1 MIFANFQC
9 PGAFGF
15 SLLLAGLHVRCV
27 HVIVFLERIGHI
39 VATCFANVFIK
50 CESRKPSRRSE
61 FQIFSNFRVWGTRPA
76 SISWLWIIHR
86 TIGSFPVIQPKTS
99 PFRKSGRRALKVQ
112 QYQTKSG
119 NVCVSGGLHKKI
131 SYSVA
136 GLQMRCTS
144 QCFSGK
150 FVVIVRSN
158 VSQILINFLELGGPI
173 CPVC

>member
-1 MIFANFQC
+1 MPFIFQRTFSMIFANFQC
-9 PGAFGF
+9 PGASGF

-86 TIGSFPVIQPKTS
+86 TIGSFSVIQPNTDLC
-99 PFRKSGRRALKVQ
+99 RKSSLTRGQA
-112 QYQTKSG
+112 TE
-119 NVCVSGGLHKKI
+119 HPH
-131 SYSVA
+131 
-136 GLQMRCTS
+136 
-144 QCFSGK
+144 
-150 FVVIVRSN
+150 RSKREE
-158 VSQILINFLELGGPI
+158 NFIFTYPSAREENI
-173 CPVC
+173 IFTYRS